1 MASGGFNSFP
11 VFPSG
16 LPCVLGSSSTVAFS
30 FISFIFLVKS
40 TYVSCINGSDYF
52 WFYKN
57 CFYKIDYLILKS
69 LIEFWLMEAF
79 VKGASHWSCFFVKFS
94 ASPIEIF

>member
-11 VFPSG
+11 VFLSG
-16 LPCVLGSSSTVAFS
+16 LPCVLGSSSTVAF
-30 FISFIFLVKS
+30 FLFFIFLIKP
-40 TYVSCINGSDYF
+40 TYVSCIDGSDYF
-52 WFYKN
+52 

-79 VKGASHWSCFFVKFS
+79 DKSASH
-94 ASPIEIF
+94 